1 MGCTCF
7 DEDTRPGSEI
17 SSKPTEEAINL
28 ETSFKISFIIE
39 KPLVIEDE
47 DLTKLNKL
55 QENQTIQDDFFI
67 REEDKKDFIYYNLK
81 KYERQKLE
89 KQFKNKCENFKNNH
103 LSKLKLA
110 ISILI

>member
-1 MGCTCF
+1 MGSSCF
-7 DEDTRPGSEI
+7 EKRKKKIYNPTNKNGKTGNKG
-17 SSKPTEEAINL
+17 KPPIPSPIII
-28 ETSFKISFIIE
+28 ETSDIE
-39 KPLVIEDE
+39 KK
-47 DLTKLNKL
+47 DLTKLNKF
-55 QENQTIQDDFFI
+55 QENQIIQDDFFI

-89 KQFKNKCENFKNNH
+89 KIFKNKCENFKNNH